1 MQDLE
6 LRAAVVDRTSNTKIS
21 GRRLADYV
29 KELHQKIASQWRYH
43 GDYILI
49 TQSWNIDIWM
59 VTQEDR
65 IHKVTNKYCVSLHE
79 VLVYKEYVAYMK

>member
-29 KELHQKIASQWRYH
+29 KELHQKIASQ
-43 GDYILI
+43 
-49 TQSWNIDIWM
+49 
-59 VTQEDR
+59 
-65 IHKVTNKYCVSLHE
+65 
-79 VLVYKEYVAYMK
+79 